1 MLRDGA
7 VCEVSTQVPICVIRQ
22 IDGSLGILI
31 GCVSLPG
38 HDQLIGLIDQVPARH
53 LDRAWELLLKIRA
66 RSGKLD
72 AAEASRI
79 LDLRRHAC
87 KIGQSFAFHD
97 FCVPLSSIEAIGAA
111 MKACIAIVRLK
122 AILGLT
128 DRELGAADPPRNS
141 PAGRAILRILLWLGQ
156 VGEALSVERD
166 LLHLVRLALEL
177 ARKHRRSICDQL
189 DN

>member
-87 KIGQSFAFHD
+87 KIGQRFAFHD
-97 FCVPLSSIEAIGAA
+97 FCVPLSSIEAIGAT
-111 MKACIAIVRLK
+111 MKACVAVVRLK
-122 AILGLT
+122 AILSLT
-128 DRELGAADPPRNS
+128 DSELGATNPSCNS
-141 PAGRAILRILLWLGQ
+141 PAGSSVLGILLRCG
-156 VGEALSVERD
+156 
-166 LLHLVRLALEL
+166 
-177 ARKHRRSICDQL
+177 
-189 DN
+189 